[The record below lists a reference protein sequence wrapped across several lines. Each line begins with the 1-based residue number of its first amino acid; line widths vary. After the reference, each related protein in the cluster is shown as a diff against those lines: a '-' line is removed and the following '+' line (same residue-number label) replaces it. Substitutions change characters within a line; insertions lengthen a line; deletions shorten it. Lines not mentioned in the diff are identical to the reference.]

1 MTSSPAST
9 PTDTEVEPVPAGAR
23 LLHIGLPKTG
33 STALQHA
40 ASRLKKRL
48 REEGVIYP
56 GKGENHHKGTSW
68 LAGLKVGY
76 LPDPTPQELW
86 WLNLKRELDRHE
98 SRRGLISF
106 EMICTTNL
114 DGAHRTVDALGDGGR
129 IPVHVTLVLRNFGT
143 FVPSYW
149 QESLKRGNTES
160 LDTYL
165 RRVLKDPATVEA
177 SGAFHRRDGYGLLE
191 RWSAAVGP
199 ENITVIVLDKARP
212 TRLFDTFESMLGL
225 PDGMLRSEPPV
236 GAGANRGMSAAEAA
250 LVHRLN
256 EQIVGEWRAAPPE
269 HRNLVHNG
277 VVNRLLSSR
286 EPAESEGRLRIPGWA
301 AQSCVEAGRIL
312 ADSVR
317 STGVRVVGDLAEL
330 ERPVPTAD
338 DESLAAPDVVPFDF
352 AVEALLGMFARATGW
367 NADHTK
373 PLAQPDTHQSRQ

>member
-1 MTSSPAST
+1 VTANLPVAAG
-9 PTDTEVEPVPAGAR
+9 PVEPVPAGAR

-33 STALQHA
+33 STALQYA

-48 REEGVIYP
+48 RKEGVIYP
-56 GKGENHHKGTSW
+56 GRGENHHKATSW

-76 LPDPTPQELW
+76 LADPAPQEQW
-86 WLNLKRELDRHE
+86 WLNLKKELDQHE
-98 SRRGLISF
+98 ARRGLVSF

-114 DGAHRTVDALGDGGR
+114 DGARRTVDALGDGGR
-129 IPVHVTLVLRNFGT
+129 VPVHVTLVLRNFGT

-199 ENITVIVLDKARP
+199 ENITVIVLEKDRP
-212 TRLFDTFESMLGL
+212 TRLLDTFESLLDL
-225 PDGMLRSEPPV
+225 PAGILHSEPPV
-236 GAGANRGMSAAEAA
+236 GTGANRSMSAAEAA

-256 EQIVGEWRAAPPE
+256 QQVIGEWQALPRE

-286 EPAESEGRLRIPGWA
+286 EPAESEGRLRIPEWA
-301 AQSCVEAGRIL
+301 AQSCVEAGRLL

-338 DESLAAPDVVPFDF
+338 DRALADPDVVPFDF
-352 AVEALLGMFARATGW
+352 AVQALLGMFARSTGW
-367 NADHTK
+367 TADHTK
-373 PLAQPDTHQSRQ
+373 PLAR

>member
-9 PTDTEVEPVPAGAR
+9 RTEVAPVPAGAR

-40 ASRLKKRL
+40 ASRLKKKL
-48 REEGVIYP
+48 RAEGVIYP
-56 GKGENHHKGTSW
+56 GNGENHHKGTSW
-68 LAGLKVGY
+68 LAGLKIGY
-76 LPDPTPQELW
+76 LSDPTPQEQW

-98 SRRGLISF
+98 SRRGLVSF
-106 EMICTTNL
+106 EMICTTDI

-129 IPVHVTLVLRNFGT
+129 VPVHVTLVLRNFGT

-160 LDTYL
+160 LDAYL
-165 RRVLKDPATVEA
+165 RRVLKDPAAVEA
-177 SGAFHRRDGYGLLE
+177 SGAFHRRDGHSLIE

-199 ENITVIVLDKARP
+199 ENITVIVLEKEQPAR
-212 TRLFDTFESMLGL
+212 LLDTFESMLDLPEGL
-225 PDGMLRSEPPV
+225 LRSGSPT
-236 GAGANRGMSAAEAA
+236 GIGANRGMSAAEAA

-256 EQIVGEWRAAPPE
+256 EQIIGEWQASPSD
-269 HRNLVHNG
+269 HRSLVHHG

-286 EPAESEGRLRIPGWA
+286 EPADSEGKLTIPGWA
-301 AQSCVEAGRIL
+301 AQSCVEAGRIF

-317 STGVRVVGDLAEL
+317 SAGVRVVGDLAEL

-367 NADHTK
+367 TADHTK
-373 PLAQPDTHQSRQ
+373 QLKRPDTHQTRQ

>member
-1 MTSSPAST
+1 MTANLPVAAG
-9 PTDTEVEPVPAGAR
+9 PVEPVPAGAR

-33 STALQHA
+33 STALQYA

-48 REEGVIYP
+48 RKEGVIYP
-56 GKGENHHKGTSW
+56 GRGENHHKATSW

-76 LPDPTPQELW
+76 LADPAPQEQW
-86 WLNLKRELDRHE
+86 WLNLKKELDQHE
-98 SRRGLISF
+98 ARRGLVSF

-114 DGAHRTVDALGDGGR
+114 DGARRTVDALGDGGR
-129 IPVHVTLVLRNFGT
+129 VPVHVTLVLRNFGT

-191 RWSAAVGP
+191 RWSAVVGP
-199 ENITVIVLDKARP
+199 ENVTVIVLEKDRP
-212 TRLFDTFESMLGL
+212 TRLLDTFESMLDL
-225 PDGMLRSEPPV
+225 PEGILHSEPPV
-236 GAGANRGMSAAEAA
+236 GTGANRSMSAAEAA

-256 EQIVGEWRAAPPE
+256 QQVIGEWQASSRE
-269 HRNLVHNG
+269 HRNLVHHG
-277 VVNRLLSSR
+277 VVHRLLSSR
-286 EPAESEGRLRIPGWA
+286 EPEASEGKLRIPVWA
-301 AQSCVEAGRIL
+301 AESCVEAGRLL

-338 DESLAAPDVVPFDF
+338 DEALADPDVVPFDF
-352 AVEALLGMFARATGW
+352 AVQALLGMFARSTGW
-367 NADHTK
+367 TADHTK
-373 PLAQPDTHQSRQ
+373 PLAR

>member
-1 MTSSPAST
+1 MSPA
-9 PTDTEVEPVPAGAR
+9 PTAADTVDPIPAGAR

-33 STALQHA
+33 STALQYA

-48 REEGVIYP
+48 RREGVIYP
-56 GKGENHHKGTSW
+56 GTGENHHKGTSW
-68 LAGLKVGY
+68 LAGLKIGY
-76 LPDPTPQELW
+76 LPDPTPQEKW
-86 WLNLKRELDRHE
+86 WSNLKQELDRHE

-106 EMICTTNL
+106 EMICTTNM

-129 IPVHVTLVLRNFGT
+129 VPVHVTLVLRNFGT

-165 RRVLKDPATVEA
+165 RRVLKDPAAVEA
-177 SGAFHRRDGYGLLE
+177 SGAFHRNDGHSLIE

-199 ENITVIVLDKARP
+199 ENITVIVLEKAQP
-212 TRLFDTFESMLGL
+212 TRLLDTFESMLDL
-225 PDGMLRSEPPV
+225 PEGILRSERPTGV
-236 GAGANRGMSAAEAA
+236 GANRSMSAAEAA

-256 EQIVGEWRAAPPE
+256 EQIIGGWQASAPD
-269 HRNLVHNG
+269 HRSLVHNG

-286 EPAESEGRLRIPGWA
+286 EPADSEGKLRIPGWA
-301 AQSCVEAGRIL
+301 AQSCVEAGGIL

-317 STGVRVVGDLAEL
+317 SAGVRVVGDLTEL
-330 ERPVPTAD
+330 ERRVPTAE
-338 DESLAAPDVVPFDF
+338 DESLATPDAVPFDF
-352 AVEALLGMFARATGW
+352 AVQALLGMFARATGW

-373 PLAQPDTHQSRQ
+373 RLARPDTHQARQ

>member
-9 PTDTEVEPVPAGAR
+9 RTEVAPVPAGSR

-40 ASRLKKRL
+40 ASRLKKKL
-48 REEGVIYP
+48 RTEGVIYP

-68 LAGLKVGY
+68 LAGLKIGY
-76 LPDPTPQELW
+76 LPDPTPQEQW

-98 SRRGLISF
+98 SRRGLVSF
-106 EMICTTNL
+106 EMICTTDL
-114 DGAHRTVDALGDGGR
+114 EGAHRTVDALGDGGR
-129 IPVHVTLVLRNFGT
+129 VPVHVTLVLRNFGT

-160 LDTYL
+160 LDAYL
-165 RRVLKDPATVEA
+165 RRVLKDPAAVEA
-177 SGAFHRRDGYGLLE
+177 SGAFHRRDGHGLIE

-199 ENITVIVLDKARP
+199 ENLTVIVLEKERP
-212 TRLFDTFESMLGL
+212 TRLLDTFESMLDL
-225 PDGMLRSEPPV
+225 PDGMLRSEPPL

-256 EQIVGEWRAAPPE
+256 EQIIGEWHASAPE

-301 AQSCVEAGRIL
+301 ARSCVEAGQIL

-317 STGVRVVGDLAEL
+317 SAGVRVVGDLTEL
-330 ERPVPTAD
+330 ERQVPTAD
-338 DESLAAPDVVPFDF
+338 DESLAVPEVVPFDF
-352 AVEALLGMFARATGW
+352 AVQALLGMFARSTGW

-373 PLAQPDTHQSRQ
+373 QLARPEMPQTPQ